1 MYDQAGQVSAQL
13 RMRAG
18 QIDGVATFFHEG
30 RVVRRSQY
38 RQGLLD
44 GESTDYDGAG
54 TVVQVMS
61 YRANL
66 LHGPVRRFWPDG
78 RMMEEQSYQKGK
90 PLAPPER
97 FDAEGR
103 RLAPGAA
110 TPSLLVRLESLF
122 KG

>member
-1 MYDQAGQVSAQL
+1 
-13 RMRAG
+13 
-18 QIDGVATFFHEG
+18 
-30 RVVRRSQY
+30 
-38 RQGLLD
+38 
-44 GESTDYDGAG
+44 
-54 TVVQVMS
+54 MS

-66 LHGPVRRFWPDG
+66 LHGPVRRYWPDG